1 MRNEEIRIFICACRT
16 ILAKIHLP
24 LRQSVSSLTFPQGL
38 GGFYSADVLKSSSK
52 SSIFLS
58 KIDSSSA
65 ESALTD
71 HLSAVLSG
79 VFLGELCSDYLQDL
93 Q

>member
-1 MRNEEIRIFICACRT
+1 MKEIRIFICPCRT
-16 ILAKIHLP
+16 IMAKIHLP

-38 GGFYSADVLKSSSK
+38 GGFHSAGVVKRSSK

-58 KIDSSSA
+58 KIDSSSV

>member
-1 MRNEEIRIFICACRT
+1 M
-16 ILAKIHLP
+16 
-24 LRQSVSSLTFPQGL
+24 
-38 GGFYSADVLKSSSK
+38 DVLKGSSK

-58 KIDSSSA
+58 KIDSRSA

-71 HLSAVLSG
+71 HLPAVLSG

>member
-1 MRNEEIRIFICACRT
+1 M
-16 ILAKIHLP
+16 AKICLS
-24 LRQSVSSLTFPQGL
+24 LRQSVSSLTFPQAL
-38 GGFYSADVLKSSSK
+38 RGFHSVDVLKRSSK

-58 KIDSSSA
+58 KIDSCSA
-65 ESALTD
+65 ESSLTD
-71 HLSAVLSG
+71 HLSALLSG